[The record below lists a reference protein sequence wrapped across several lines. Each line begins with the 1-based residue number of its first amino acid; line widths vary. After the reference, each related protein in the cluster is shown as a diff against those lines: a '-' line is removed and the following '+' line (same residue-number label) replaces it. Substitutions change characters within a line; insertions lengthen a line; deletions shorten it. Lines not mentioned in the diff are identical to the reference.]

1 MSTLPKLIALQNWR
15 CPQDNIPETRAERD
29 ALHKAVRRYSE
40 RKKFIP
46 PMPMNELREHAEI
59 IVKEEGYP
67 LKYADYIGVIFN
79 SEIWR
84 EELAKIPYERRLLLL
99 PKCLRVESKCPA
111 PFDEFGLLCKECGL
125 CTIQDLQAE
134 AERLGY
140 AVLVAEGSAIVMS
153 IIKTGKIDAI
163 VGVSCLSVLE
173 KSFPFME
180 AAAIPGVA
188 IPLLQDDCK
197 DTNVDIDMVW
207 DVIHLTS
214 DDKSRRMD
222 LDLIRADVDKWFD
235 EKTLIEEMGTPEEA
249 SSKMAVEFMSRA
261 GKRWRPFLSVAVFQA
276 LAKNPLAKIPE
287 KLRKIAV
294 AVECF
299 HKASLI
305 HDDIEDAEEM
315 RDGLATVHETNGIPL
330 AINAGDYLVGEG
342 YRLLSESKLSGSRRA
357 ELVRVAARGH
367 RTLCIGQGKELSMGN
382 TAKILRSKEVIE
394 IFRAKTSPAFEVALD
409 IGAVV
414 AGADKKTRE
423 VLRLYSDALGIAY
436 QIRDDLD
443 DFTEETNRRHKSRRG
458 PSLLL
463 SLAYERAM
471 NEEKAVVLR
480 YHNSGA
486 LTDLPQL
493 QEIMVKRKVRGRAE
507 QLYEAYKE
515 EAVRSLQVLE
525 NHSLKG
531 LLRRIV
537 GKIFKEFTIK
547 GWCSEFSP
555 GNAASREARSSVTG

>member
-1 MSTLPKLIALQNWR
+1 VALQKWR
-15 CPQDNIPETRAERD
+15 CTQDNIPATRAERD
-29 ALHKAVRRYSE
+29 VLNKAVRRYAE
-40 RKKFIP
+40 RRQFTPPIP
-46 PMPMNELREHAEI
+46 MKDLRAHAEKI
-59 IVKEEGYP
+59 AKEESYP
-67 LKYADYIGVIFN
+67 LKYVDYIGVIFN
-79 SEIWR
+79 GEIWR

-99 PKCLRVESKCPA
+99 PKCLRIEDKCPA

-125 CTIQDLQAE
+125 CTIQDLQGE

-140 AVLVAEGSAIVMS
+140 AVLVAEGSAIVTS

-214 DDKSRRMD
+214 EDKSRRMD
-222 LDLIRADVDKWFD
+222 LDSIRASVEEWFSGKNL
-235 EKTLIEEMGTPEEA
+235 EAELGTPVEE
-249 SSKMAVEFMSRA
+249 STRMALEFMGRA
-261 GKRWRPFLSVAVFQA
+261 GKRWRPFLTVAVHQA
-276 LAKNPLAKIPE
+276 LSKNPLSKIPA
-287 KLRKIAV
+287 KLRKIAT

-305 HDDIEDAEEM
+305 HDDIEDQEET
-315 RDGLATVHETNGIPL
+315 RDGKKTVHEEYGIPL

-342 YRLLSESKLSGSRRA
+342 YRLLSESKFPAARRA

-367 RTLCIGQGKELSMGN
+367 RTLCVGQGMELSLGESRE
-382 TAKILRSKEVIE
+382 IIPSKDVIE

-409 IGAVV
+409 LGAVA
-414 AGADKKTRE
+414 AGADAATRG
-423 VLRLYSDALGIAY
+423 VLTAYSDALGIAY
-436 QIRDDLD
+436 QIKDDLD
-443 DFTEETNRRHKSRRG
+443 DFEGESDRRYRSRRG

-463 SLAYERAM
+463 SLAYERAGK
-471 NEEKAVVLR
+471 EEKPVVLKF
-480 YHNSGA
+480 HQSGSFA
-486 LTDLPQL
+486 DFPAL
-493 QEIMVKRKVRGRAE
+493 QEIMVNKKVLRRAE
-507 QLYEAYKE
+507 QLFEAYKE

-537 GKIFKEFTIK
+537 GKIFKEFDIK

-555 GNAASREARSSVTG
+555 GNAASREARTAVAR